1 MKYDFDS
8 VTDRK
13 NSNSLKWD
21 ISDNEQPMW
30 KCYMCGECAR
40 YDSSTLQQIINNG
53 EDNVQDNFDRDNRVD
68 E

>member
-1 MKYDFDS
+1 MIKFSQAAEYDLCVFC
-8 VTDRK
+8 
-13 NSNSLKWD
+13 
-21 ISDNEQPMW
+21 EQPMW

-53 EDNVQDNFDRDNRVD
+53 EDNVQDNFDRNNRAD